1 MFSGPLEKNSN
12 PSLHNPW
19 TEQRHIFTEMSS
31 EAQGTLL
38 DLKYGDPA
46 AAEISELKTDLED
59 LTQKHNQISRVM
71 KMSLFA
77 NIVFGII
84 CVALLSLFLFEIKE
98 QSTNSEVSRGQDHSE
113 TSTQSDH
120 FNVVSVQF

>member
-1 MFSGPLEKNSN
+1 MGSNSI
-12 PSLHNPW
+12 
-19 TEQRHIFTEMSS
+19 QRDFVEMSS
-31 EAQGTLL
+31 KAQETLL
-38 DLKYGDPA
+38 PLDLDYCDPA
-46 AAEISELKTDLED
+46 AAEISELKNDLED
-59 LTQKHNQISRVM
+59 LTHRHNRISRVM

-98 QSTNSEVSRGQDHSE
+98 QSINSEVSRGQDHSE

>member
-1 MFSGPLEKNSN
+1 
-12 PSLHNPW
+12 
-19 TEQRHIFTEMSS
+19 MSS

-38 DLKYGDPA
+38 DLKYGDPT

-59 LTQKHNQISRVM
+59 LTQKYNRISRVM

-84 CVALLSLFLFEIKE
+84 SVVLLSLFL
-98 QSTNSEVSRGQDHSE
+98 
-113 TSTQSDH
+113 TSVTPTQKNYSDLG
-120 FNVVSVQF
+120 

>member
-1 MFSGPLEKNSN
+1 
-12 PSLHNPW
+12 
-19 TEQRHIFTEMSS
+19 MSS

-38 DLKYGDPA
+38 DLKYGDPT

-59 LTQKHNQISRVM
+59 LTQKYNRISRVM

-84 CVALLSLFLFEIKE
+84 SVVLLSLIL
-98 QSTNSEVSRGQDHSE
+98 
-113 TSTQSDH
+113 TSVTPTQKKDSDLG
-120 FNVVSVQF
+120 

>member
-1 MFSGPLEKNSN
+1 MCLC
-12 PSLHNPW
+12 PSQSPFLVTMESRSLLP
-19 TEQRHIFTEMSS
+19 TLILVIIF
-31 EAQGTLL
+31 AQHALG
-38 DLKYGDPA
+38 LKY
-46 AAEISELKTDLED
+46 AAEVSELKTDLED
-59 LTQKHNQISRVM
+59 LTHNLM

-113 TSTQSDH
+113 TSTQSQL
-120 FNVVSVQF
+120 F

>member
-1 MFSGPLEKNSN
+1 
-12 PSLHNPW
+12 
-19 TEQRHIFTEMSS
+19 MSS

-59 LTQKHNQISRVM
+59 LTHNLM

-84 CVALLSLFLFEIKE
+84 SVVLLSLFL
-98 QSTNSEVSRGQDHSE
+98 
-113 TSTQSDH
+113 TSVTPTQQKDS
-120 FNVVSVQF
+120 NLG

>member
-1 MFSGPLEKNSN
+1 
-12 PSLHNPW
+12 
-19 TEQRHIFTEMSS
+19 MSS

-38 DLKYGDPA
+38 DLKYGDPT

-59 LTQKHNQISRVM
+59 LTQKYNRICRVM

-84 CVALLSLFLFEIKE
+84 SVVLLSLFL
-98 QSTNSEVSRGQDHSE
+98 
-113 TSTQSDH
+113 TSVTPTQKKDSDLG
-120 FNVVSVQF
+120 